1 MVLSSPEDIAKRG
14 MYQLGKIHEVIPQ
27 MRNGKTLIR
36 RAKVAILKKDEN
48 TGESK
53 IIYILRD
60 LSCIA
65 SMENCESVEG
75 TEIR

>member
-1 MVLSSPEDIAKRG
+1 MGRL
-14 MYQLGKIHEVIPQ
+14 
-27 MRNGKTLIR
+27 R
-36 RAKVAILKKDEN
+36 RAKVACTKKDEN

-65 SMENCESVEG
+65 PIEICESVEG
-75 TEIR
+75 TEIK